1 MESKIA
7 EAIDLKLSPVAI
19 LFTNERPKKAT
30 QFKEGSM
37 GCTAAMLK
45 TAAKGRVCVFD
56 RKTSGCP
63 GGGTGLGFGN
73 CYVGFPI
80 NRLLSTGGKAE
91 LPNGFVFDMGE
102 GERFHE
108 SPEITDRWIE
118 ALPFRDAPTEYI
130 TFKPLQK
137 VSDRERPALVV
148 MFVTP
153 DQLSALVTL
162 AGFRTGAINA
172 SVAPWGAA
180 CQSIL
185 FAHAEA
191 ERGSP
196 AGVIGFFDISQR
208 GKIDRDLLT
217 YTMPFRLFVEM
228 EESVE
233 DSFLRTHAWL
243 KLRER
248 QQA

>member
-1 MESKIA
+1 MGKRRKKQSGRA
-7 EAIDLKLSPVAI
+7 ADLPSNPPTTSELEEIIRRIREINPTGRGLSPSA
-19 LFTNERPKKAT
+19 
-30 QFKEGSM
+30 
-37 GCTAAMLK
+37 
-45 TAAKGRVCVFD
+45 
-56 RKTSGCP
+56 RKQRYREKSA
-63 GGGTGLGFGN
+63 LQSELVRH

-91 LPNGFVFDMGE
+91 LPNGFSFDMGE

-108 SPEITDRWIE
+108 SPEVTDRWIE

-130 TFKPLQK
+130 MFKPLQK
-137 VSDRERPALVV
+137 VSEQERPSLVV

-162 AGFRTGAINA
+162 AGFRTGSTTT
-172 SVAPWGAA
+172 SVSPWGAA
-180 CQSIL
+180 CQSML

-191 ERGSP
+191 ERERP

-208 GKIDRDLLT
+208 RKVARDLLT
-217 YTMPFRLFVEM
+217 YTMPYRLFLEM
-228 EESVE
+228 EGSVE
-233 DSFLRTHAWL
+233 ESFLRTHAWL
-243 KLRER
+243 ELKER